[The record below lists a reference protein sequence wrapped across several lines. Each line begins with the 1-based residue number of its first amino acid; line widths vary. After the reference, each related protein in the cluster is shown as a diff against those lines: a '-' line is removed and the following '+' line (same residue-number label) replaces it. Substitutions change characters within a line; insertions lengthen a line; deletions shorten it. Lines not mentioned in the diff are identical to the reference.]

1 MLKQLGAKR
10 MTVLAIISIVLVIV
24 VAGVGLL
31 VSGTLNQKQ
40 VNGTPTPG
48 GVASATPNNGAA
60 SPLVFGTNLSLYD
73 THDLT
78 ISSQK
83 AQQLMQKIHVSIV
96 RMPTRSKVDEGVL
109 TAAAQMIKTINATP
123 LIILNGLRNANYVA
137 YDTHI
142 VSLMNQI
149 FGDGIVYYEFGNEDD
164 FNGVTMERYIQGWNS
179 LIPALKK
186 LAPQAH
192 FVGPVSY
199 QYSRKNL
206 TTFLQGANPQPD
218 EISWHEYTCPYK
230 ATADKCLASIDKW
243 TVHINDARSA
253 MQATI
258 NKELPIMITEWNYCP
273 DQSIQA
279 NGLAIADGK
288 IDNTDFM
295 TQWTTKAIQT
305 LVADHVFASMQYA
318 VTNTPIPMI
327 TQDNTVTTQGT
338 AFQAMYERVIG
349 K

>member
-1 MLKQLGAKR
+1 MLKQLDPR
-10 MTVLAIISIVLVIV
+10 RTVLCAFMGVALVIV
-24 VAGVGLL
+24 LIGCSVFGQPQA
-31 VSGTLNQKQ
+31 SS
-40 VNGTPTPG
+40 TPTPG
-48 GVASATPNNGAA
+48 GVPSATANTGQA
-60 SPLVFGTNLSLYD
+60 SPLIFGTNLSLYD
-73 THDLT
+73 MHDLT

-83 AQQLMQKIHVSIV
+83 TQQLMQKIHITIV
-96 RMPTRSKVDEGVL
+96 RMPTRSKLDDGVL
-109 TAAAQMIKTINATP
+109 SAAAQMIKTINAAP
-123 LIILNGLRNANYVA
+123 LIILNGVRNANYVA

-149 FGDGIVYYEFGNEDD
+149 FGDSTVYYEFGNEDD
-164 FNGVTMERYIQGWNS
+164 FNGVTMDRYIQAWNS
-179 LIPALKK
+179 LIPSLKQ
-186 LAPQAH
+186 LSPHAH

-206 TTFLQGANPQPD
+206 TAFLQGANPQPD

-230 ATADKCLASIDKW
+230 AAAEKCLANIDKW
-243 TVHINDARSA
+243 TDHINDAHST

-273 DQSIQA
+273 DQSIQTT
-279 NGLAIADGK
+279 GLAIADGK

-295 TQWTTKAIQT
+295 TQWTTKALQT

-318 VTNTPIPMI
+318 VTNTPIPMVGPAG
-327 TQDNTVTTQGT
+327 NTVTTQGS
-338 AFQAMYERVIG
+338 AFQAMYEKVIG

>member
-1 MLKQLGAKR
+1 
-10 MTVLAIISIVLVIV
+10 
-24 VAGVGLL
+24 
-31 VSGTLNQKQ
+31 
-40 VNGTPTPG
+40 
-48 GVASATPNNGAA
+48 
-60 SPLVFGTNLSLYD
+60 
-73 THDLT
+73 
-78 ISSQK
+78 
-83 AQQLMQKIHVSIV
+83 MQKIHVSIV
-96 RMPTRSKVDEGVL
+96 RMPTRSKLDEGVL
-109 TAAAQMIKTINATP
+109 IAAAQMIKTINATP
-123 LIILNGLRNANYVA
+123 LIILNGLRNANYA
-137 YDTHI
+137 AFDTHI
-142 VSLMNQI
+142 VSVMKQI
-149 FGDGIVYYEFGNEDD
+149 FGDSIVYYEFGNEDD
-164 FNGVTMERYIQGWNS
+164 FNGVTMERYVQGWNS

-206 TTFLQGANPQPD
+206 TAFLKGANPQPD

-230 ATADKCLASIDKW
+230 AAAEKCLANIDKW
-243 TVHINDARSA
+243 TEHINDARST

-273 DQSIQA
+273 DQSIQT

-288 IDNTDFM
+288 IDNADFI

-327 TQDNTVTTQGT
+327 TQGNTLTTQGST
-338 AFQAMYERVIG
+338 FQAMYEKVIG